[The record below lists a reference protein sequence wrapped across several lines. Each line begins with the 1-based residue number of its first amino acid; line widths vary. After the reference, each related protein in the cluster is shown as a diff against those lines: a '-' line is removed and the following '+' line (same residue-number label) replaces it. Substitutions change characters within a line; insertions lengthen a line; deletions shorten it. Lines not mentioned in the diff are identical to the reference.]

1 MGNHNSASNGEKLG
15 LLMGKMDGLLARL
28 DIIHEDV
35 AEIKSD
41 LKEHVKKDERYYEM
55 IHALDGNQ
63 KKVMGLAAGVA
74 LVVGIGVDKV
84 KQVLG
89 WG

>member
-1 MGNHNSASNGEKLG
+1 MNHSSNSNGEKLG
-15 LLMGKMDGLLARL
+15 ILIGKMDGLLARL
-28 DIIHEDV
+28 DIVHEDV

-41 LKEHVKKDERYYEM
+41 LKDHTKKDERYYEM
-55 IHALDGNQ
+55 IHSLDGNQ

-74 LVVGIGVDKV
+74 LVVGVGIDRV
-84 KQVLG
+84 KQIFG